1 MLSNET
7 AGNRRH
13 GTPALSG
20 QPPFVSKSYAFR
32 VKTLKE
38 SPETSDP
45 LRDITPRRRDTQ
57 GITAF
62 SHNKAFHIVLKNRNV
77 VSACCN
83 RPFPDRS
90 SGQNFAHYLNDS
102 AFSKAINSIK

>member
-1 MLSNET
+1 MLSSET

-45 LRDITPRRRDTQ
+45 LRDITPRA
-57 GITAF
+57 GIHRAWVTAF
-62 SHNKAFHIVLKNRNV
+62 SHNKAFHIVLKNRNIV
-77 VSACCN
+77 NAYCN
-83 RPFPDRS
+83 RPVPDYS
-90 SGQNFAHYLNDS
+90 GGQNFAHYLNDS
-102 AFSKAINSIK
+102 AFSKGINSI